1 MTTLA
6 YAEDIAAELN
16 AAGVRTVTDPRSVAP
31 PCVLL
36 QPPTEVVFDIGCA
49 GTAQMRALLLVG
61 GPANR
66 DWWHT
71 TDALLG
77 VVVPI
82 LQPQRAAMTAIQIDD
97 GGDIS
102 AVELTWTATVRYQ

>member
-6 YAEDIAAELN
+6 YAEGLAAELN
-16 AAGVRTVTDPRSVAP
+16 AAGVRAVTDPRSVAP

-36 QPPTEVVFDIGCA
+36 QPPSEVDFDLGCG

-71 TDALLG
+71 TDQMLA

-82 LQPQRAAMTAIQIDD
+82 LAPQRAQMVPIQIDD
-97 GGDIS
+97 GGDLT
-102 AVELTWTATVRYQ
+102 AVELSWAATVQY